1 MFTAGTKSNG
11 HISQQNPLCWV
22 LTIIGSFLFLSSFAQ
37 HNPVILSDSNNVR
50 PLRLDNRQWKFHPG
64 DSLAW
69 ASPVYEDNHWDVIA
83 GTNFG
88 EGKFK
93 RADIPKGWT
102 GFGWFRIW
110 VKKSDPAS
118 TNTWGLYLNHDA
130 ASETYF
136 DGKKIMTLGQ
146 LGHSKET
153 MQSVRNPYL
162 TIPLAITDTLP
173 HLLAIRYSHYG
184 NFFPNF
190 VGFNSSIQDLHQMNA
205 AQKES
210 QRFMDYLLLSASAAC
225 ILILLHLLLF
235 IFYPKKK
242 INLYY
247 VLFVS
252 VVVIGLYARYQTVA
266 ATDPQ
271 LQAFYTKLFIG
282 FVLLHLSFGALLLYA
297 AAYEKIP
304 RGRMIIIVFLTLAL
318 AIWVWIDWYDVYY
331 SPFKTSLTNWYQ
343 MLFALV
349 VYTDAMIAIIKAIR
363 KGNKKLWLIAS
374 GLILFYVMGVF
385 VGSNQFGWFTFE
397 EVMIAFAWG
406 NLLMPVLFS
415 IYIALDVASTN
426 RSLEKQ
432 LEENK
437 KLTDANLAQEQEK
450 NRLITEHA
458 TQLEKTV
465 LERTAQVRQQAEQL
479 KEMDAVK
486 SRFFVNLT
494 HEFRTPLTLITNPAK
509 ELLRQANTDA
519 ARQYAGFI
527 LQNSERLLQLVNQ
540 LLDLSRLESGQMEI
554 KNEPLDVIRWMRLHI
569 QQFSSLAEHKGVQ
582 LSFHTDTR
590 ELLISADPDKLE
602 KILQNL
608 LSNAF
613 KFVTDKGIITVS
625 FIKKPG
631 NQLEINV
638 QDNGIGIAPEKLPYV
653 FDRFYQ
659 ADATDTRSREGA
671 GIGLALC
678 KELTELLGGSISVR
692 SALHTG
698 TTFTVV
704 LPYKEIEE
712 GTNYD
717 RTALNTQNN
726 HAPEYVHEKEAMPAT
741 EPDATTILVVED
753 NEQLRQFISLSL
765 PENYTV
771 LIAKDG
777 EDGIKT
783 ALGSIPTLVI
793 TDLMMPRKNG
803 YELCAALKTD
813 ERTSHIPVI
822 MLTAK
827 TDRDSR
833 IQGIETGADAY
844 LSKPFDKEELL
855 ALIENLIR
863 SRQQL
868 RKKYSKGNNWI
879 TVTEELPSIEKK
891 FLERVRTA
899 IEDDLDNDQL
909 STDFLGRK
917 IGLSRTQLH
926 RKLKDLTDQS
936 PGELIRMIR
945 MQRAHDLLQQ
955 HAATVAEVCYKVG
968 YTNPANFSTAF
979 SKHFGYPPSAVPEQG
994 AIS

>member
-1 MFTAGTKSNG
+1 MLVAGLKNNG
-11 HISQQNPLCWV
+11 YYRQKLPCWV
-22 LTIIGSFLFLSSFAQ
+22 LTIIGSLLFISAFAQ
-37 HNPVILSDSNNVR
+37 NNPVTLSDSNITK
-50 PLRLDNRQWKFHPG
+50 PLWLDNRQWKFHSG

-69 ASPVYEDNHWDVIA
+69 ASPAYEDDHWDTIV

-88 EGKFK
+88 AGKFK
-93 RADIPKGWT
+93 KADIPKGWT
-102 GFGWFRIW
+102 GFGWFRIRI
-110 VKKSDPAS
+110 KKSDPAS
-118 TNTWGLYLNHDA
+118 TSTWGLYLNHDA

-136 DGKKIMTLGQ
+136 DGKKIMTLGR

-184 NFFPNF
+184 DFFPNF
-190 VGFNSSIQDLHQMNA
+190 VGFNSYIQDLHQMNA
-205 AQKES
+205 AQKSS

-252 VVVIGLYARYQTVA
+252 VVAIGLYARYQTVV
-266 ATDPQ
+266 ATNPQ
-271 LQAFYTKLFIG
+271 LQVLYIKLFIG
-282 FVLLHLSFGALLLYA
+282 FVLLHLNFGALLLYA

-304 RGRMIIIVFLTLAL
+304 RWRMIIIVFLSLAL
-318 AIWVWIDWYDVYY
+318 ATWVWIDWYDLYY
-331 SPFKTSLTNWYQ
+331 DPFKTSLSNWYQ
-343 MLFALV
+343 IVFALV

-363 KGNKKLWLIAS
+363 KGNKKLWLIAV
-374 GLILFYVMGVF
+374 GLILIYLMGIF
-385 VGSNQFGWFTFE
+385 VGSNQFGWFTFQ
-397 EVMIAFAWG
+397 EVMVAFAWG

-426 RSLEKQ
+426 RSLETQ

-437 KLTDANLAQEQEK
+437 KLTDENLAQEQEK

-465 LERTAQVRQQAEQL
+465 LERTAQVRQQAERL

-509 ELLRQANTDA
+509 ELLRQADTDA

-554 KNEPLDVIRWMRLHI
+554 KNENLDVIRWLRLHI
-569 QQFSSLAEHKGVQ
+569 QQFSSLAEQKGVQ
-582 LSFHTDTR
+582 LSFHTDTP

-608 LSNAF
+608 ISNAF
-613 KFVTDKGIITVS
+613 KFVTNKGIITVS
-625 FIKKPG
+625 FTKKTG
-631 NQLEINV
+631 HQFEINV

-678 KELTELLGGSISVR
+678 KELTELLGGTVSVN
-692 SALHTG
+692 STLHTG
-698 TTFTVV
+698 TTFTIV
-704 LPYKEIEE
+704 LPYKEAGESVINNKTDSSTQNRQTPEYVYEE
-712 GTNYD
+712 GTIS
-717 RTALNTQNN
+717 
-726 HAPEYVHEKEAMPAT
+726 VT
-741 EPDATTILVVED
+741 ESDATTILVVED
-753 NEQLRQFISLSL
+753 NEQLRQFIWLSLSK
-765 PENYTV
+765 NYTV

-783 ALGSIPTLVI
+783 ALENIPTLVI

-844 LSKPFDKEELL
+844 LAKPFDKEELL

-863 SRQQL
+863 IRQQL
-868 RKKYSKGNNWI
+868 REKYSRGNAWI
-879 TVTEELPSIEKK
+879 PVTEELPSIEKK

-899 IEDDLDNDQL
+899 IENDLDNDQL

-926 RKLKDLTDQS
+926 RKLKDLTGQS
-936 PGELIRMIR
+936 PGELIRTVR
-945 MQRAHDLLQQ
+945 MQRAHELLLQ

-979 SKHFGYPPSAVPEQG
+979 SKHFGYPPSAVPERG
-994 AIS
+994 TVS